1 MLFYPKLI
9 LINASRNLINEALN
23 NAQETTETK
32 PLYDALNKALN
43 EGWRFYVV
51 EQERGRC
58 YNMQRVITV
67 PIWAVQKG
75 LDYRT
80 WYLSHELSHF
90 LAFSKGYR
98 GHHGKPFMEE
108 LKNICPKN
116 CIHFETTY
124 KAKFAASAG
133 ISKSMHFNTGTVPS
147 DF

>member
-23 NAQETTETK
+23 NSQETTETK
-32 PLYDALNKALN
+32 PLYDALNSALN
-43 EGWRFYVV
+43 KGWRFYVV

-58 YNMQRVITV
+58 YFQQRVITV
-67 PIWAVQKG
+67 PIWAIQKG

-80 WYLSHELSHF
+80 WYLAHELSHF
-90 LAFSKGYR
+90 LASTNGYT
-98 GHHGKPFMEE
+98 GQHGAPFMEE
-108 LKNICPKN
+108 LVKICPKN

-124 KAKFAASAG
+124 KGRNASMAG
-133 ISKSMHFNTGTVPS
+133 ISRSMHVNCGTVPE